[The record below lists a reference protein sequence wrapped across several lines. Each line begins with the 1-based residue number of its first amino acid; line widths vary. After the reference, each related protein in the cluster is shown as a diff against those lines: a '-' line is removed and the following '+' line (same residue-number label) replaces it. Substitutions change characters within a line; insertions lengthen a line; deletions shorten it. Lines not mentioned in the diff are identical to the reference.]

1 MKDKVL
7 DSPESIPTDL
17 EYNGNLAEVK
27 EDDQDMVLS
36 NTSDAE
42 VIAESSILCDGEEQ
56 HIEIFGSRGSLEHM
70 AIDEEQPNEIENP
83 ESHSKNVDE
92 HNHREIIELDNS
104 PSQRLKSKGRGK
116 SKAKEKSSQNRK
128 NYIAPDT

>member
-1 MKDKVL
+1 MMDKVL

-17 EYNGNLAEVK
+17 EYNGNLAEIK

-42 VIAESSILCDGEEQ
+42 VIAESSILRDDEEQ
-56 HIEIFGSRGSLEHM
+56 NVEIFRPRGSLEHM
-70 AIDEEQPNEIENP
+70 AIDEEQPNEIE
-83 ESHSKNVDE
+83 SHRKNVDE
-92 HNHREIIELDNS
+92 HNYREIIELDNS

-116 SKAKEKSSQNRK
+116 SKAKEKPSQNRK

>member
-1 MKDKVL
+1 MRDKVL

-17 EYNGNLAEVK
+17 EYNGNLAEAK

-42 VIAESSILCDGEEQ
+42 VIAESSILRDEEQ
-56 HIEIFGSRGSLEHM
+56 NIEIFGPRGSLEHM
-70 AIDEEQPNEIENP
+70 AIDEEQLNEIENL
-83 ESHSKNVDE
+83 ESHRKNVDE
-92 HNHREIIELDNS
+92 HNYREIIELDNS
-104 PSQRLKSKGRGK
+104 PSQRLRSKGRGK